1 MATESLAGEMSLWDH
16 LTELRGRLVKCA
28 IALALGSIV
37 AWILYPHIFDF
48 LIGPLEQS
56 APNDAI
62 AGGSGKL
69 LTLDPTEAFGVRIK
83 ISTYTGF
90 AIAMPVMLWQLWRFI
105 APGLYSNEKK
115 WAAWFVAAGSALF
128 FLGAGIAFWTLPK
141 ALDFL
146 QEVGGD
152 YFIEAYSPAKYLRL
166 ITYMMLA
173 FGLGFEFPIL
183 LAFLQMAGV
192 VKTDQLR
199 QFRRYAIVGIA
210 VVVAVVTPSADP
222 ISMLALTI
230 PMCLFYEAAIIFGR
244 MWERSKRKSMAS
256 S

>member
-1 MATESLAGEMSLWDH
+1 MASESIAGEMSLWDH

-28 IALALGSIV
+28 IALAVTTIV
-37 AWILYPHIFDF
+37 AWMFYPQIFEF
-48 LIGPLEQS
+48 LIGPLEKS

-83 ISTYTGF
+83 ISTYAGF
-90 AIAMPVMLWQLWRFI
+90 AFAMPVLLWQLWKFI

-115 WAAWFVAAGSALF
+115 WAAWFVAAGTLLF
-128 FLGAGIAFWTLPK
+128 FMGAGIAFWTMPK

-146 QEVGGD
+146 QEIGGD

-183 LAFLQMAGV
+183 LVFLQMAGV
-192 VKTDQLR
+192 LHVDQLR

-210 VVVAVVTPSADP
+210 VLVAVVTPSADP

-244 MWERSKRKSMAS
+244 LRERSRRKLTA
-256 S
+256 